1 MKDEYGTRKTPAC
14 QPKTEPFALIRP
26 PLWQIFCALA
36 LIYMG
41 ATRGVEKDL
50 YYFLKKLNQLCFC
63 TARQILITYLHG
75 WTPCKSVKLFGP
87 PNSSALHRAT
97 IFCHIRGATGD

>member
-50 YYFLKKLNQLCFC
+50 YYFLKKLNQLF
-63 TARQILITYLHG
+63 LHSTSDSYHIST
-75 WTPCKSVKLFGP
+75 WVDSV
-87 PNSSALHRAT
+87 
-97 IFCHIRGATGD
+97 